1 VVEPNGMSLEH
12 LLIPYIDYLT
22 FGIHIAVGIVIGISV
37 IIALVRIFRIL
48 LLNYRN
54 KNEIPL
60 SDLEVEDKH
69 GTLRHAI
76 LFENVRMRLARGLLM
91 ALDFEVGSDIL
102 KTVIDPSFTELTILS
117 VIVGIRIVLSWSLS
131 KEISRQ
137 YEHLGR
143 R

>member
-1 VVEPNGMSLEH
+1 MSLEH